1 MTRTTLLD
9 ASWARCYV
17 HFCNDFLQTAILQE
31 KLASLPPLH
40 VPKKPIGLQS
50 STGTLSL
57 DELGG
62 EASEDLKKLSK
73 DAHNVLGASLIL
85 SISII
90 TRELKF

>member
-1 MTRTTLLD
+1 M
-9 ASWARCYV
+9 
-17 HFCNDFLQTAILQE
+17 
-31 KLASLPPLH
+31 ASLPPLF

-73 DAHNVLGASLIL
+73 DAHNVLGVNFTLYLSL
-85 SISII
+85 SIVIHKFKFSS
-90 TRELKF
+90 TRPVRGYFLNHIQFI